1 MAEVTKLELNAM
13 VAEYLEKSFSG
24 LAKTVIPNISNK
36 LNEQVKA
43 FETALSFQAST
54 TIGKNLKDL
63 NKFLE
68 NFDVRVTDLGETF
81 APLEKIRDS
90 LTTDLQKAEE
100 EAAKLREKNI
110 FTEIE
115 LVKNKKTGE
124 VQVKT
129 RLLSERQIN
138 ARKEQIIK
146 DEKKLIEDEKKNLE
160 QVRRLQKGDKDIDKR
175 KGSSIIKEIQNLQE
189 RRALIEEEKK
199 LFTGRSGRFDKRI
212 GGFLDDFENALND
225 RAPDFLIPVIQ
236 PLIDV
241 ARQVQKTF
249 TLLID
254 GFNFI
259 TNSVKS
265 FPKAILKAGDVIDK
279 TFVQSI
285 NFIKKGFINFDK
297 GLQGTFDGVAKGFSV
312 FRKKGLMGSVK
323 ALGTFAKR
331 IALAGIMALAA
342 FAPFGIALLKVIG
355 VVALAVGA
363 LVLLKKGFDFLM
375 NNMDVVKEKFAN
387 FGEMLVNVKDFVKEK
402 LESFANGVKEIPQK
416 ISDFFSDIFVKIK
429 NFFIDSINSVI
440 TLINKIKPGK
450 DIELLERVETPVKVE
465 EPKEFENK
473 DEGKVDPALQK
484 AADQA
489 KIDEI
494 RGTEDP
500 IINDIQKTNEVF
512 NKEIDDFQTQKDK
525 FINEQE
531 SKIPFLSKDMNTLDI
546 ENKINELLKD
556 PKKFELTPESMKE
569 AIQPVV
575 INNVTAP
582 QNVASSSTQQ
592 VVAANAAKSND
603 DTFLN
608 LNRHV

>member
-1 MAEVTKLELNAM
+1 MAEVTKLKLAQEELQN
-13 VAEYLEKSFSG
+13 LEKTFSG
-24 LAKTVIPNISNK
+24 LVQSVIPNITEK
-36 LNEQVKA
+36 LKKEVEA
-43 FETALSFQAST
+43 FQSSLSAQAST

-90 LTTDLQKAEE
+90 LTTDLKKAEE

-115 LVKNKKTGE
+115 LTKSQADGE
-124 VQVKT
+124 VKIKT
-129 RLLSERQIN
+129 RLLSEKRIN
-138 ARKEQIIK
+138 EEKARILK
-146 DEKKLIEDEKKNLE
+146 DEQKLIEDEKKNLE
-160 QVRRLQKGDKDIDKR
+160 KIRKLQSSDKDIDKR
-175 KGSSIIKEIQNLQE
+175 QGTKLLVEKQNLEE
-189 RRALIEEEKK
+189 RRAVLEEEKK
-199 LFTGRSGRFDKRI
+199 LFTGRSGKFNERI

-225 RAPDFLIPVIQ
+225 KAPDFLIPVIQ
-236 PLIDV
+236 PLIDIT
-241 ARQVQKTF
+241 RNVQKSIA
-249 TLLID
+249 LILD
-254 GFNFI
+254 GFSFATKMI
-259 TNSVKS
+259 KQ
-265 FPKAILKAGDVIDK
+265 FPKALLKAGDVIDK
-279 TFVQSI
+279 TFVQSV
-285 NFIKKGFINFDK
+285 NFVKKGFINFDK

-375 NNMDVVKEKFAN
+375 NNMDVVKEKFAA

-494 RGTEDP
+494 RGVEEP

-512 NKEIDDFQTQKDK
+512 NKEIDDFQDKKDK

-546 ENKINELLKD
+546 QNKINELLKD
-556 PKKFELTPESMKE
+556 PKKFELTPENMKE
-569 AIQPVV
+569 ATQPVV

>member
-1 MAEVTKLELNAM
+1 MAEITKLNLEQS
-13 VAEYLEKSFSG
+13 VAEALEKSFTG
-24 LAKTVIPNISNK
+24 LAKTVLPNISDK
-36 LNEQVKA
+36 LKKEVDA
-43 FETALSFQAST
+43 FESALSFQAST

-225 RAPDFLIPVIQ
+225 KAPDFLIPVIQ

-259 TNSVKS
+259 TKSVKN
-265 FPKAILKAGDVIDK
+265 FPKALLKAGDVIDK

-285 NFIKKGFINFDK
+285 NFIKKGFIKFDK

-355 VVALAVGA
+355 VVALVVGA
-363 LVLLKKGFDFLM
+363 ITLLKKGFDFLM

-387 FGEMLVNVKDFVKEK
+387 FGEMLVNAKDFVKEK
-402 LESFANGVKEIPQK
+402 LESFAEGVKEIPQK

-489 KIDEI
+489 KLDEI
-494 RGTEDP
+494 RGVENP
-500 IINDIQKTNEVF
+500 IINNIQKTNEVF
-512 NKEIDDFQTQKDK
+512 NKEIDDFQIQKDK

-531 SKIPFLSKDMNTLDI
+531 SKIPFLSKDTDSMDFQ
-546 ENKINELLKD
+546 NKFNELLKD

-569 AIQPVV
+569 AVQPVV